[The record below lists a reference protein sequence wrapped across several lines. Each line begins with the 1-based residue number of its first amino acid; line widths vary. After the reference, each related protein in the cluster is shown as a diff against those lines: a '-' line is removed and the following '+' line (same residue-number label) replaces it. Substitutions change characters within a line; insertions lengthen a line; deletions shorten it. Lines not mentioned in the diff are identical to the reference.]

1 MKGAIMLKGRVKIP
15 KGNPT
20 NADEAVRQCT
30 AMVKSCVKKWMRN
43 HYGEYNDLMQSGF
56 CGVMHAYNKFD
67 FKKNVKFTTYAYFWI
82 RAYVREAAM
91 KNWHVQNHS
100 ARLDKVDFMIEAP
113 TGPEDMF
120 RFANF
125 LSARDKL
132 SNDEK
137 QVVDWRAEGYTYS
150 EIQKMTGASNLSIV
164 RKKCMDLVSQIEAE

>member
-1 MKGAIMLKGRVKIP
+1 
-15 KGNPT
+15 
-20 NADEAVRQCT
+20 
-30 AMVKSCVKKWMRN
+30 
-43 HYGEYNDLMQSGF
+43 
-56 CGVMHAYNKFD
+56 
-67 FKKNVKFTTYAYFWI
+67 
-82 RAYVREAAM
+82 M

-137 QVVDWRAEGYTYS
+137 QLLDWRAEGYTYS